1 MIRKLLSRGFAKKA
15 IIAFLILVQFV
26 LLLVLFL
33 WLSGFS
39 GLNPAWVIIIV
50 AALCAASD
58 VAGFYILNSTSSDA
72 YRLSWMLVVFVLPG
86 IGLFL
91 YLFFANKQNTRRVRD
106 GTRKMVLPVIEQDW
120 EQEEK
125 EGLRKF
131 SDSCYNISCF
141 LYNVDKI
148 IPYRHCSVEYFPLA
162 DFVLD
167 PLLRELS
174 KAKHYIFI
182 EFFIIEEKGVFFS
195 SMLEILRKK
204 AADGVDVRIIYDD
217 VGSLTTVDDS
227 FPERMER
234 LGIKVTPFNRFR
246 PLFDVR
252 QNNRNHRKILIVDGH
267 TAFTGG
273 FNIAD
278 EYLNKKERFGH
289 WKDNA
294 ILVRGEAVT
303 AYTLTFLSDWLLS
316 HPGEVIDKA
325 SYHSSAHIDEIGGYP
340 EEEGYVEP
348 YADLPYDGE
357 PVGERV
363 YLSIIERATKYV
375 YIATPYLIM
384 DSEMENALCF
394 AAKSGVDVRVLTP
407 HIPDKK
413 AVFGLTRSN
422 YKKLLLSGAK
432 VYEYTPGFVHEK
444 MFVSDDAIATVG
456 TINLDYR
463 SLYLHFENGTL
474 LYAHPAI
481 KNMKRDYLDTIAVSK
496 QVSAEDYAR
505 WERKNKYYWGL
516 LKAIAPF
523 L

>member
-15 IIAFLILVQFV
+15 IIAFLILAQFV

-50 AALCAASD
+50 VALCAASD

-86 IGLFL
+86 VGLFL

-120 EQEEK
+120 DEQEK
-125 EGLRKF
+125 EGLSKF
-131 SDSCYNISCF
+131 SDPCYNISCF

-246 PLFDVR
+246 PLLDVR

-267 TAFTGG
+267 TAFTGAG
-273 FNIAD
+273 TG
-278 EYLNKKERFGH
+278 R
-289 WKDNA
+289 
-294 ILVRGEAVT
+294 T
-303 AYTLTFLSDWLLS
+303 
-316 HPGEVIDKA
+316 
-325 SYHSSAHIDEIGGYP
+325 
-340 EEEGYVEP
+340 
-348 YADLPYDGE
+348 
-357 PVGERV
+357 
-363 YLSIIERATKYV
+363 
-375 YIATPYLIM
+375 
-384 DSEMENALCF
+384 
-394 AAKSGVDVRVLTP
+394 
-407 HIPDKK
+407 
-413 AVFGLTRSN
+413 TRS
-422 YKKLLLSGAK
+422 
-432 VYEYTPGFVHEK
+432 
-444 MFVSDDAIATVG
+444 
-456 TINLDYR
+456 
-463 SLYLHFENGTL
+463 
-474 LYAHPAI
+474 
-481 KNMKRDYLDTIAVSK
+481 
-496 QVSAEDYAR
+496 
-505 WERKNKYYWGL
+505 
-516 LKAIAPF
+516 
-523 L
+523 